1 MTRIDPSNRTDRV
14 RDHGMTIK
22 LRRVRNKGT
31 TLRMIPGEPPRGQSP
46 HPALINCVRLRLK
59 NLYPALRGSSTI
71 TSNNSM
77 MRERVIIAGNRLA
90 GNVLIYSSRRII
102 VGKLLILLSPSTNEK
117 KKKKKYREVI

>member
-1 MTRIDPSNRTDRV
+1 
-14 RDHGMTIK
+14 
-22 LRRVRNKGT
+22 
-31 TLRMIPGEPPRGQSP
+31 MIPGEPPRGQSP

-90 GNVLIYSSRRII
+90 VLLFAARGCPVWVCQWTRQDTVHMGEHKPFCYLLL
-102 VGKLLILLSPSTNEK
+102 KLENLGIRTDEK
-117 KKKKKYREVI
+117 KRFKNIF